1 MIDKNLILWL
11 PFNDPDGSV
20 AYDFSIRRADAQL
33 SNGATLE
40 KVPVGKALS
49 LNGAGEA
56 LSSQVIP
63 FETLISQSTWYW
75 CPLRLPWDG
84 C

>member
-40 KVPVGKALS
+40 K
-49 LNGAGEA
+49 GAC
-56 LSSQVIP
+56 
-63 FETLISQSTWYW
+63 W
-75 CPLRLPWDG
+75 
-84 C
+84 